1 MLFTIITVTL
11 NSEQSIQKTLNS
23 INKQSYKN
31 FQYIIID
38 GGSTDSTIKIIKKKM
53 KIKYIL
59 ISEKD
64 NGI

>member
-38 GGSTDSTIKIIKKKM
+38 GGSTDSTIKIIKKKNEK
-53 KIKYIL
+53 KIYINFR
-59 ISEKD
+59 KR
-64 NGI
+64 